1 MDKLEKWRSRSLRIM
16 ILDTLSSGG
25 TQMDQSYVPI
35 KKLVEIFEEDTR
47 SNEVDDKCRFLNIA
61 YSWVDD
67 WQLKNNSCLG
77 D

>member
-1 MDKLEKWRSRSLRIM
+1 MDK
-16 ILDTLSSGG
+16 
-25 TQMDQSYVPI
+25 SYVPI

-67 WQLKNNSCLG
+67 WKLKNNSCLG